1 MDQATPAEIHIK
13 KKYRGDARGNGR
25 GDDLGK
31 GFNSPRLHHLFELTS
46 IRNVKLYKSL

>member
-31 GFNSPRLHHLFELTS
+31 GFNSPRLHQSFELTTLG
-46 IRNVKLYKSL
+46 ILKLD